1 MVFIEFVAI
10 LLYFYV
16 LAFWLQGIWDLS
28 FLTRDQTCASFF
40 GSLNYWTMR
49 EVPSIPFLC
58 LDPPYKHFPDLR
70 PQRVIILLFFFF

>member
-10 LLYFYV
+10 LPYFYV

-28 FLTRDQTCASFF
+28 FLTRDQTCASFI
-40 GSLNYWTMR
+40 GSLNYWATR

-58 LDPPYKHFPDLR
+58 LDPPQTFSQPKTTKSNNTT
-70 PQRVIILLFFFF
+70 FFFL